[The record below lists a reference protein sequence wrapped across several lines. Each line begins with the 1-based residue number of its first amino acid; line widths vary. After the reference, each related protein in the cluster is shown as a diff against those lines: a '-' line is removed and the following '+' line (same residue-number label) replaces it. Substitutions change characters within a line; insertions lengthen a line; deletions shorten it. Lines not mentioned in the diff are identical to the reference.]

1 MELTE
6 VLILS
11 LVQGITEWLPISSD
25 GHLFLFEKW
34 FDIQEASLS
43 FDVFLHLASLAVI
56 LFFFRRQIMEIIK
69 APFDKQSNTKK
80 DWWWLIVISN
90 IFTAIIG
97 YFLYQRMDSFRNI
110 DSVTDWL
117 IITSILL
124 LASRFAKGEK
134 DIGWKQA
141 IILGIVQGLA
151 VLPGWSRSGSVIATA
166 LILKI
171 KKTQAFEY
179 GFIMVI
185 PAILGSFI
193 LTVKDFVFEPIYI
206 LAFMATVIISY
217 LSLALLKFIMKRDYF
232 YLFFIYTLLLSLI
245 VKLT

>member
-25 GHLFLFEKW
+25 GHLFLFEHW
-34 FDIQEASLS
+34 FDIKEASLS
-43 FDVFLHLASLAVI
+43 FDVFLHLASLVVI
-56 LFFFRRQIMEIIK
+56 LFFFRRQIIEIIR
-69 APFDKQSNTKK
+69 APFDKQEHSKK
-80 DWWWLIVISN
+80 NWWWLIVVSN
-90 IFTAIIG
+90 IFTAGIG

-110 DSVTDWL
+110 NSVTDWM
-117 IITSILL
+117 IITSIFL
-124 LASRFAKGEK
+124 LASKFTKGEK
-134 DIGWKQA
+134 TIGWKQA

-151 VLPGWSRSGSVIATA
+151 VLPGWSRSGSVIAMA

-185 PAILGSFI
+185 PAIVGSFI
-193 LTVKDFVFEPIYI
+193 LTVKDFSFEAIYI
-206 LAFMATVIISY
+206 LAFVATAIISY